1 MTVYLHHIETLVPEF
16 AYDQSYARDLVTSW
30 VTDPKL
36 QRVIKRI
43 YNMSGIEKRHSVLE
57 DFMPGA
63 EPRLFLPGP
72 GGRPIEP
79 GTGERN
85 CCFIEASRRLSVN
98 CARNALAA
106 TPWVEASH
114 ITHVITVSCTGFY
127 NPGPDFDIVTQ
138 LGLSER
144 VERYNLGFMGCYA
157 AFPALRMAR
166 QFCIANP
173 EAVVLVVCLEL
184 CSLHLQVREDLD
196 SMLANTLFSDGV
208 AAAIV
213 STTPPPA
220 GRPAF
225 ALNSFAT
232 SLAVEGRR
240 DMAWEIGNSGFNMI
254 LSSYIPDI
262 IAANIR
268 KVVES
273 AIGDAGIARSEI
285 GCWAVHPGGKAI
297 LDKIETEL
305 GLEPKC
311 LKASREVLRDYGN
324 MSSATVLFVLRR
336 LLDELSLPDGTS
348 VFAMAFGPGLTIETA
363 VMELTAAGSETCAP
377 DPGAKNRI

>member
-1 MTVYLHHIETLVPEF
+1 MSVYLHHIETLVPEF
-16 AYDQSYARDLVTSW
+16 AYDQSYARDVVASW
-30 VTDPKL
+30 VSDPKL

-43 YNMSGIEKRHSVLE
+43 YNMSGIEKRHSVLGE
-57 DFMPGA
+57 FMPGA
-63 EPRLFLPGP
+63 EPKLFLPGP
-72 GGRPIEP
+72 AGKPIEP

-85 CCFIEASRRLSVN
+85 RCFIEASRLLSVD
-98 CARNALAA
+98 CARKALAA
-106 TPWVEASH
+106 TPWVEASR

-138 LGLSER
+138 LGLSDS

-173 EAVVLVVCLEL
+173 EAVVLVVSLEL

-213 STTPPPA
+213 SATPPPSD
-220 GRPAF
+220 RSAF
-225 ALNSFAT
+225 SLNSFAT
-232 SLAVEGRR
+232 TLAVEGRR

-254 LSSYIPDI
+254 LSSYVPDI

-268 KVVES
+268 AVVES
-273 AIGDAGIARSEI
+273 AIGEAGIARSDI

-305 GLEPKC
+305 NLDPKC
-311 LKASREVLRDYGN
+311 LKASRDILRDYGN
-324 MSSATVLFVLRR
+324 MSSATVLFVLRQILNDR
-336 LLDELSLPDGTS
+336 ALPDGTP
-348 VFAMAFGPGLTIETA
+348 VLAMAFGPGLTIETA
-363 VMELTAAGSETCAP
+363 VMELTATRSGACAP
-377 DPGAKNRI
+377 VSGDKNWA

>member
-1 MTVYLHHIETLVPEF
+1 MSVYLHHIETLVPEF
-16 AYDQSYARDLVTSW
+16 AYDQSYARDIVASW

-43 YNMSGIEKRHSVLE
+43 YNMSGIEKRHSVLG

-63 EPRLFLPGP
+63 EPTLFLPGP
-72 GGRPIEP
+72 AGRPIEP
-79 GTGERN
+79 GTEERN
-85 CCFIEASRRLSVN
+85 RCFIEASRRLSVD
-98 CARNALAA
+98 CARRALAA
-106 TPWVEASH
+106 TPWVKASC

-138 LGLSER
+138 LGLSDR

-166 QFCIANP
+166 QFCIADP
-173 EAVVLVVCLEL
+173 EAVVLVVSIEL

-213 STTPPPA
+213 SATPPD
-220 GRPAF
+220 RLAF
-225 ALNSFAT
+225 AMNSFAT

-254 LSSYIPDI
+254 LSSYVPDI

-268 KVVES
+268 AVVEA
-273 AIGDAGIARSEI
+273 AISDAGITYSDI

-297 LDKIETEL
+297 LDKIESEL
-305 GLEPKC
+305 GLDPKF

-336 LLDELSLPDGTS
+336 LLDDRTLPDGTS
-348 VFAMAFGPGLTIETA
+348 VLAMAFGPGLTIETA
-363 VMELTAAGSETCAP
+363 MMELTAAGSEARIS
-377 DPGAKNRI
+377 DPGAKNLA